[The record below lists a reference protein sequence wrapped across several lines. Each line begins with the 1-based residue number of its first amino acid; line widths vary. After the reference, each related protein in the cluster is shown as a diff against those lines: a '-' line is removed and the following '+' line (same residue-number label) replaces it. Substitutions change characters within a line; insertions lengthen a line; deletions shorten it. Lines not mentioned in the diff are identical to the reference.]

1 MKVILLEDVKGLG
14 KKNDLVN
21 ASTGY
26 AKNFLY
32 KRKLAIEATPENVN
46 IMKTRQASLKLRKDY
61 EITGATEIKEAIDG
75 KKVVLTAPSGEN
87 GKLFGSITTKDIA
100 DKLKAEY
107 KVVVDKKKIV
117 LKEHIKS
124 IGDNEIQVKI
134 YPGIS
139 AKIIVSVVGD

>member
-14 KKNDLVN
+14 KKNEMAN

-26 AKNFLY
+26 AKNFLL
-32 KRKLAIEATPENVN
+32 KRNLAIEATPENIN

-75 KKVVLTAPSGEN
+75 KGIVFKAPSGEN

-100 DKLKAEY
+100 EQLKADY
-107 KVVVDKKKIV
+107 KVIVDKKKIV

-124 IGDNEIQVKI
+124 IGDFEIQVKI
-134 YPGIS
+134 YAGIS
-139 AKIIVSVVGD
+139 AKIIVSVVGE

>member
-14 KKNDLVN
+14 KKNEMAN

-26 AKNFLY
+26 AKNFLL
-32 KRKLAIEATPENVN
+32 KRNLAIEATPENIN
-46 IMKTRQASLKLRKDY
+46 IMKTRQASLKLQKDY

-75 KKVVLTAPSGEN
+75 KSIVLKAPSGEN

-100 DKLKAEY
+100 DKLKADY
-107 KVVVDKKKIV
+107 KVIVDKKKIV

-124 IGDNEIQVKI
+124 IGDHEIQVKI
-134 YPGIS
+134 YAGIS
-139 AKIIVSVVGD
+139 AKIIVSVVGE